1 MLEMF
6 GDLGDFLGGI
16 GVLVSLVYLAIQV
29 RQNTVAAR
37 ADSYQAVVGD
47 VSDWSRELSLNPEI
61 CRILIAGSADF
72 DGLEPI
78 ERLQFSLAMS
88 AFFRNMENVHS
99 KFLAGVI
106 DESVWEGW
114 ANRTRAFLAAP
125 GMRSYWEQNALA
137 FSPAFRRFFNEP
149 DQALDRLR
157 SFDQGFR

>member
-29 RQNTVAAR
+29 RQNTVATR

-47 VSDWSRELSLNPEI
+47 VSDWSREMSLNPEI

-72 DGLEPI
+72 DALEPV
-78 ERLQFSLAMS
+78 ERFQFNLAMS

-114 ANRTRAFLAAP
+114 ANRTRSFLAAP
-125 GMRSYWEQNALA
+125 GMRQYWERNELA

-149 DQALDRLR
+149 DQSVDRII
-157 SFDQGFR
+157 SFHEGFQ